1 MTFCQLKWH
10 WRMLSKTER
19 QRRGRTRK
27 KFPKA
32 SPTCAEKVGQGFLFC
47 KKKSTV
53 SKCFNGFKG
62 RGSMFKCLWLTFTL
76 VGWPT
81 GLPPDV
87 VGKDERLP
95 RHLRENDFDKKR
107 LDVFALVKAHMS
119 DTVLQQNP
127 LLVLPQTLIP
137 ATERFYNGA
146 NTTRKTLVGRLNPVP
161 QPVYLDV
168 ITTNYPT

>member
-1 MTFCQLKWH
+1 
-10 WRMLSKTER
+10 
-19 QRRGRTRK
+19 
-27 KFPKA
+27 
-32 SPTCAEKVGQGFLFC
+32 
-47 KKKSTV
+47 
-53 SKCFNGFKG
+53 
-62 RGSMFKCLWLTFTL
+62 MFKCLWLTFTL

-87 VGKDERLP
+87 VEKDERLP
-95 RHLRENDFDKKR
+95 RHLRENDFDKTR

-119 DTVLQQNP
+119 DTLLQQNP
-127 LLVLPQTLIP
+127 LLVLPLTLIA

-146 NTTRKTLVGRLNPVP
+146 NTTRKTLVGRLNPVS

>member
-27 KFPKA
+27 KSPKLHLPVPRRLDRA
-32 SPTCAEKVGQGFLFC
+32 FC
-47 KKKSTV
+47 SAKKSTV

-76 VGWPT
+76 AGWPT

-87 VGKDERLP
+87 VEKDERLP
-95 RHLRENDFDKKR
+95 RHLGENDFDKKR